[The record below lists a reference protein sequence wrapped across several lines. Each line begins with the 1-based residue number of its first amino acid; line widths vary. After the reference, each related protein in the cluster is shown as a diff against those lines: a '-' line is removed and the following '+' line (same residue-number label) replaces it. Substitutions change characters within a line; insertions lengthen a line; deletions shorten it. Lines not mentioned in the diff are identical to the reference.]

1 MVRLTKYN
9 IAICLV
15 VAWGGFSYG
24 FGFAV
29 FVTSIGQPGFYKYF
43 NLDRE
48 YSPSFDGYTLIL
60 SSYQYLYCEASLSTP
75 QPKLAC

>member
-1 MVRLTKYN
+1 MVKLTKYN

-24 FGFAV
+24 FGFAI
-29 FVTSIGQPGFYKYF
+29 FVTSIGQPGFYQYF

-48 YSPSFDGYTLIL
+48 CPIPNPVFVV
-60 SSYQYLYCEASLSTP
+60 P
-75 QPKLAC
+75 NVN